1 MAPSD
6 EGAVSKADWGE
17 NTVDPFSPSG
27 PPGHLP
33 HQREA
38 YISKGGPS
46 LKYLKQFLLIILF
59 SFLGELCR
67 YLIPYPIPG
76 SIYGMVL
83 MFGALSLKIVK
94 IENIREGGY
103 FLTSCLPILFVAPVV
118 NLMDCW
124 DQIKANW
131 LAMVLIVLVSTFV
144 TFGVSGMVT
153 QWVINRRKAGGDH
166 V

>member
-1 MAPSD
+1 M
-6 EGAVSKADWGE
+6 K
-17 NTVDPFSPSG
+17 FM
-27 PPGHLP
+27 
-33 HQREA
+33 
-38 YISKGGPS
+38 
-46 LKYLKQFLLIILF
+46 KQIALIVLF
-59 SFLGELCR
+59 SFLGEVCR
-67 YLIPYPIPG
+67 AVIPLPVPA

-83 MFGALSLKIVK
+83 MFAALSLKIVK
-94 IENIREGGY
+94 IENIRDGGY

-131 LAMVLIVLVSTFV
+131 LAMVLIVVISTLV

-153 QWVINRRKAGGDH
+153 QWVINRRKAGGEN

>member
-1 MAPSD
+1 M
-6 EGAVSKADWGE
+6 
-17 NTVDPFSPSG
+17 
-27 PPGHLP
+27 
-33 HQREA
+33 
-38 YISKGGPS
+38 
-46 LKYLKQFLLIILF
+46 KYLKQFTLIILF

-83 MFGALSLKIVK
+83 MFTALSLKIVK
-94 IENIREGGY
+94 IENIRDGGY

-131 LAMVLIVLVSTFV
+131 LAMVLIVVVSTLV

-153 QWVINRRKAGGDH
+153 QWVINRRKAGGENA
-166 V
+166 

>member
-1 MAPSD
+1 M
-6 EGAVSKADWGE
+6 
-17 NTVDPFSPSG
+17 
-27 PPGHLP
+27 
-33 HQREA
+33 
-38 YISKGGPS
+38 
-46 LKYLKQFLLIILF
+46 KYLNQFLLIILF

-83 MFGALSLKIVK
+83 LFAALSLKIVK

-124 DQIKANW
+124 PQIKANW
-131 LAMVLIVLVSTFV
+131 LAMVVIVVVSTLV
-144 TFGVSGMVT
+144 TFGVSGAVT
-153 QWVINRRKAGGDH
+153 QWIITRRKAGKDH

>member
-1 MAPSD
+1 MS
-6 EGAVSKADWGE
+6 
-17 NTVDPFSPSG
+17 N
-27 PPGHLP
+27 
-33 HQREA
+33 
-38 YISKGGPS
+38 GGTS

-131 LAMVLIVLVSTFV
+131 LAMVLIVLISTFV

-153 QWVINRRKAGGDH
+153 QWFINRRKDGGEH

>member
-1 MAPSD
+1 M
-6 EGAVSKADWGE
+6 
-17 NTVDPFSPSG
+17 
-27 PPGHLP
+27 
-33 HQREA
+33 
-38 YISKGGPS
+38 
-46 LKYLKQFLLIILF
+46 KYLKQFTLIILF

-83 MFGALSLKIVK
+83 MFCALSLKIVK
-94 IENIREGGY
+94 IEHIRDGGN

-124 DQIKANW
+124 EQIKANW
-131 LAMVLIVLVSTFV
+131 LAMVLIVVISTLV

-153 QWVINRRKAGGDH
+153 QWVINRRKAGGDDA
-166 V
+166 

>member
-1 MAPSD
+1 M
-6 EGAVSKADWGE
+6 
-17 NTVDPFSPSG
+17 
-27 PPGHLP
+27 
-33 HQREA
+33 
-38 YISKGGPS
+38 
-46 LKYLKQFLLIILF
+46 KYLKQFLLIILF

-94 IENIREGGY
+94 IENVRESGY

-124 DQIKANW
+124 HQIRDNW
-131 LAMVLIVLVSTFV
+131 LAVSLIVVLSTLV
-144 TFGVSGMVT
+144 TFGISGMVT

-166 V
+166 A

>member
-1 MAPSD
+1 MI
-6 EGAVSKADWGE
+6 SKIARNLARKFLYHPRIDFLPGDYY
-17 NTVDPFSPSG
+17 NFYKTNIPF
-27 PPGHLP
+27 
-33 HQREA
+33 
-38 YISKGGPS
+38 KGGPS
-46 LKYLKQFLLIILF
+46 LKYLKQFTLIILF

-83 MFGALSLKIVK
+83 MFAALSLKIVK
-94 IENIREGGY
+94 IENIRDGGY

-131 LAMVLIVLVSTFV
+131 LAMVLIVVVSTLV
-144 TFGVSGMVT
+144 TFGISGMVT
-153 QWVINRRKAGGDH
+153 QWVINRRKAGGENE
-166 V
+166 

>member
-1 MAPSD
+1 M
-6 EGAVSKADWGE
+6 
-17 NTVDPFSPSG
+17 
-27 PPGHLP
+27 
-33 HQREA
+33 
-38 YISKGGPS
+38 
-46 LKYLKQFLLIILF
+46 KYLKQFLLIILF

-76 SIYGMVL
+76 SIYGMAL

-94 IENIREGGY
+94 IENVRESGY

-124 DQIKANW
+124 HQIRDNW
-131 LAMVLIVLVSTFV
+131 LAVSLIVVLSTLV
-144 TFGVSGMVT
+144 TFGISGMVT
-153 QWVINRRKAGGDH
+153 QWVINRRKAGGEN

>member
-1 MAPSD
+1 M
-6 EGAVSKADWGE
+6 
-17 NTVDPFSPSG
+17 
-27 PPGHLP
+27 
-33 HQREA
+33 
-38 YISKGGPS
+38 
-46 LKYLKQFLLIILF
+46 KYLKQFLLIMLF

-118 NLMDCW
+118 NLMDGW
-124 DQIKANW
+124 QQIRDNW
-131 LAMVLIVLVSTFV
+131 LAVSLIVVLSTLV
-144 TFGVSGMVT
+144 TFGISGMVT
-153 QWVINRRKAGGDH
+153 QWVINRRKAGEDH
-166 V
+166 A